1 MPIDPI
7 SLRSVAFFHLLDDD
21 ELAELAAHIDEAS
34 YKANQPIFKSGDVG
48 GTMLTVLTGK
58 VETFVIGDKNERIV
72 LDDYGPGEI
81 FGELSLL
88 DGAPRS
94 ANAVSV
100 EPTRVFIID
109 RDDLKRLVAKKPDAA
124 LDIMMILGQ
133 RIRKTDALLTS
144 RVSQNPNEVLD
155 EKATFGER
163 VADEV
168 ARFGGSWNF
177 IGLFGAVMV
186 IWIVLNMFL
195 LTKPFDP
202 APFIG
207 LNLILSMLAALQAP
221 VIMMSQNRQDKKDRV
236 RSELDYQVNLKAEVE
251 VMQLHERVD
260 QLQKEMLY
268 HIEQVKEQVDNHA
281 GSHAAQLSLGAPG
294 GAASPSAQP

>member
-7 SLRSVAFFHLLDDD
+7 SLRSVAFFHLLDED

-34 YKANQPIFKSGDVG
+34 YKANEPIFKAGDSG

-58 VETFVIGDKNERIV
+58 VETYINGDKNERIV

-94 ANAVSV
+94 AFAVAV

-109 RDDLKRLVAKKPDAA
+109 RDDLHRLITKKPDSAM
-124 LDIMMILGQ
+124 DIMMILGQ

-144 RVSQNPNEVLD
+144 RVTQNPNEIID
-155 EKATFGER
+155 EKATLGDR

-168 ARFGGSWNF
+168 ARFGGSWGF
-177 IGLFGAVMV
+177 IGLFGGIILV
-186 IWIVLNMFL
+186 WIVLNMFL
-195 LTKPFDP
+195 LSQPFDP

-251 VMQLHERVD
+251 VMQLHERVE
-260 QLQKEMLY
+260 QLQKEMVY
-268 HIEQVKEQVDNHA
+268 QIELVKEQVSTHV
-281 GSHAAQLSLGAPG
+281 AQLPAGDPG
-294 GAASPSAQP
+294 TASKP